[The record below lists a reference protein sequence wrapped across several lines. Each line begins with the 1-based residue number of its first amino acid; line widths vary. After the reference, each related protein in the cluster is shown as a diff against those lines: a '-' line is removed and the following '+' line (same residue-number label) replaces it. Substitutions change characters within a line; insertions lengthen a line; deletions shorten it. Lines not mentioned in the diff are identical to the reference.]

1 MLETFYAALTP
12 ILTLFICIATGFT
25 VRKAN
30 IVDRSAGKTLSK
42 LVLWIFCPALN
53 FSAMV
58 KNCTTQTLSTHAINI
73 ILGSCAV
80 VISILIAIVL
90 SRLFVRKKS
99 PERGIYAY
107 ALAFANSGYMGDP
120 LILMLLGEQAFAFYK
135 LFTLPITF
143 AIYSW
148 GLLQLAP
155 RGTERGSFLKNL
167 LNFPMIATT
176 LGAIF
181 GLSGLGVYLP
191 AFINQSLDT
200 LKVCM
205 GPGAML
211 VAGFTIANYP
221 FKKMLTKPKVYA
233 VSLLRLTLI
242 PAILVAAIFAIKEL
256 ANFTLGLNIDNN
268 VLYLLFFSSATAI
281 GLNTV
286 VFPEAY
292 GGDAETGASMTM
304 ISHVLC
310 VVLMPAMY
318 ALMSLIFGPAVF

>member
-1 MLETFYAALTP
+1 
-12 ILTLFICIATGFT
+12 
-25 VRKAN
+25 
-30 IVDRSAGKTLSK
+30 
-42 LVLWIFCPALN
+42 
-53 FSAMV
+53 
-58 KNCTTQTLSTHAINI
+58 
-73 ILGSCAV
+73 
-80 VISILIAIVL
+80 
-90 SRLFVRKKS
+90 
-99 PERGIYAY
+99 
-107 ALAFANSGYMGDP
+107 MGDP

-155 RGTERGSFLKNL
+155 RGTERGNLLKNL

-181 GLSGLGVYLP
+181 GLSGLGSHLP

-233 VSLLRLTLI
+233 ASFLRLTLI
-242 PAILVAAIFAIKEL
+242 PAAVIGAVFVIKEL
-256 ANFTLGLNIDNN
+256 ANLTLGLEINNN
-268 VLYLLFFSSATAI
+268 VLYLLFFAVATPL

-292 GGDAETGASMTM
+292 GGDAEIGAGMTM
-304 ISHVLC
+304 ISHIMC
-310 VVLMPAMY
+310 VPLMPLMY
-318 ALMSLIFGPAVF
+318 ALMTLIFGPAAF

>member
-1 MLETFYAALTP
+1 MLETFFAALTP
-12 ILTLFICIATGFT
+12 ILTLFICITAGFT

-53 FSAMV
+53 FSVMA
-58 KNCTTQTLSTHAINI
+58 KNCTTETLSTHAINI
-73 ILGSCAV
+73 ILGCCAV
-80 VISILIAIVL
+80 VVSILIAIVL

-155 RGTERGSFLKNL
+155 RGTERGNLLKNL

-181 GLSGLGVYLP
+181 GLSGLGSHLP

-233 VSLLRLTLI
+233 ASFLRLTLI
-242 PAILVAAIFAIKEL
+242 PAAVIGAVFVIKEL
-256 ANFTLGLNIDNN
+256 ANLTLGLEINNN
-268 VLYLLFFSSATAI
+268 VLYLLFFAVATPL

-292 GGDAETGASMTM
+292 GGDAEIGAGMTM
-304 ISHVLC
+304 ISHIMC
-310 VVLMPAMY
+310 VPLMPLMY
-318 ALMSLIFGPAVF
+318 ALMTLIFGPAAF

>member
-1 MLETFYAALTP
+1 MLETFFAALTP
-12 ILTLFICIATGFT
+12 ILTLFICIAAGFT

-53 FSAMV
+53 FSVMA
-58 KNCTTQTLSTHAINI
+58 KNCTTETLSTHAVNI
-73 ILGSCAV
+73 ILGCCAV

-155 RGTERGSFLKNL
+155 RGTERRNFLKNL
-167 LNFPMIATT
+167 LNFPIIATI
-176 LGAIF
+176 LGAVLGI
-181 GLSGLGVYLP
+181 SGLGAHLP
-191 AFINQSLDT
+191 TFMGQALDT

-221 FKKMLTKPKVYA
+221 FRKMLTKPKVYA
-233 VSLLRLTLI
+233 ASFLRLTLI
-242 PAILVAAIFAIKEL
+242 PAAVICVVFIIKEL
-256 ANFTLGLNIDNN
+256 ANSALGLNIDNN
-268 VLYLLFFSSATAI
+268 VLYLVFFSTASAI

-304 ISHVLC
+304 ISHIMC
-310 VVLMPAMY
+310 VPLMPLMY
-318 ALMSLIFGPAVF
+318 ALMTLIFGPAAF